1 MASLMLT
8 LKQAKA
14 TRCDTHSDSDCKCW
28 HSTCRRCELHGYHT
42 CFNRESQ
49 LCDECYKEYRGW
61 YQEEILNPAIKA
73 FDAEKEAGLDPEW
86 GPYDLRQAYAVWMKQ
101 APHRLRAVYTIQN
114 EVVNLEVD

>member
-49 LCDECYKEYRGW
+49 LCDGCYKEYRGW

-86 GPYDLRQAYAVWMKQ
+86 GPYDLRQAYSEWMKE
-101 APHRLRAVYTIQN
+101 APRKNRRVI
-114 EVVNLEVD
+114 DI